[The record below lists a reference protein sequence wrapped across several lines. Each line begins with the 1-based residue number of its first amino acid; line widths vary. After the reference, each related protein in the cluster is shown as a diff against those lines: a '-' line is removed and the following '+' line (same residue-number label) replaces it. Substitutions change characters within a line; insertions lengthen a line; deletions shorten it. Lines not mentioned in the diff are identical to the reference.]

1 MDQDHR
7 KKTNDEESAAAG
19 GSAPAEPGQAVTPP
33 SGPSG
38 RQEEA
43 LPPAPE
49 GKASGEAGAEGRRD
63 HDENHPLKAKLKRK
77 DHEIKEL
84 KKEAHELKDK
94 YLRLAAEMENLRKRL
109 DREKSDFLQFAL
121 ADLLRELLGVQDN
134 FERALKSLAGSENP
148 SAAEGIALIAK
159 QLTEL
164 LRRRG
169 VTEIEAEGK
178 PFDPTVHSAVVSVE
192 SKDVADPIVGE
203 VLQKGFRLNDRLLRP
218 ALVKVLVPVQS

>member
-1 MDQDHR
+1 MDPDHR
-7 KKTNDEESAAAG
+7 KGTNDQEMTEAGKPVAA
-19 GSAPAEPGQAVTPP
+19 ENGQAAPP
-33 SGPSG
+33 PAAQAGP
-38 RQEEA
+38 EEA
-43 LPPAPE
+43 PSAAPE
-49 GKASGEAGAEGRRD
+49 GKAAGTAGAVGRHD
-63 HDENHPLKAKLKRK
+63 HDENHPLKTKLKRK

-84 KKEAHELKDK
+84 KREAHELKDK

-134 FERALKSLAGSENP
+134 FERALKSLSGSDNP
-148 SAAEGIALIAK
+148 SAAEGVGLIAK
-159 QLTEL
+159 QLIEL

-178 PFDPTVHSAVVSVE
+178 PFDPTVHSAVLSAE
-192 SKDVADPIVGE
+192 SKDVHEPVVGE

-218 ALVKVLVPVQS
+218 ALVKVLVPAQS